1 MKSMMLI
8 VNPKAGRM
16 HSRNRLHALV
26 RQFNQNDYQCHL
38 YVTNRSGDV
47 KQILEIYGKNYQ
59 LIVALGGDGT
69 LNEVVTTMINSNIS
83 IPLGFIPGGTTNDF
97 ARSHQIPTNFKSATQ
112 QIMTGSL
119 HNIDIGAF
127 NQRYFNYIAT
137 FGAYTAVAYQTN
149 QTLKN
154 WLGYPAYLISS
165 FKHLNS
171 LRKYS
176 ITITINDQTTQEE
189 VIFLAITNS
198 TSVGGLLRYPPEQI
212 QLDDGY
218 LEICLLRYPNI
229 PTDWLSLTQAL
240 AMGQY
245 NHPLI
250 ILTKAS
256 SFKIVSE
263 EAIEWC
269 LDGEYGGQ
277 EKNAEIHCLPQQIQ
291 LIK

>member
-16 HSRNRLHALV
+16 HSRNRLHNLV

-38 YVTNRSGDV
+38 FVTNRSGDV
-47 KQILEIYGKNYQ
+47 KQMLEVYGQNYQ

-69 LNEVVTTMINSNIS
+69 LNEVITTMINSKIS

-97 ARSHQIPTNFKSATQ
+97 ARSHQIPINFKNATQ
-112 QIMTGSL
+112 KIMTGSITK
-119 HNIDIGAF
+119 IDIGAF
-127 NQRYFNYIAT
+127 NHRYFNYIAT

-154 WLGYPAYLISS
+154 WLGYPAYLVSS

-176 ITITINDQTTQEE
+176 ITLTINGQTTSED

-198 TSVGGLLRYPPEQI
+198 TSVGGLLRYPQDQI

-218 LEICLLRYPNI
+218 LEICILRYPTK
-229 PTDWLSLTQAL
+229 PTEWISLTQAL
-240 AMGQY
+240 ATGQY
-245 NHPLI
+245 THPLI
-250 ILTKAS
+250 TLTKAS
-256 SFKIVSE
+256 TFKIVSE
-263 EAIEWC
+263 EVIDWC

-277 EKNAEIHCLPQQIQ
+277 AKSVDIHCLPQQIQ